1 MKTSCIIIDEPGTL
15 ALLKQ
20 YISKVSAFEFKGQFY
35 NGGDAVSFLQNQ
47 RVDIIFIDIDK
58 PGMSDLE
65 LAGVLP
71 RDQKF
76 IFITGPGKHALNNFP
91 YHVIDYLPKPLS
103 YINFTQTVEKI
114 AASVEKQ
121 PVNIPIEIN
130 HLFVKSGSQ
139 MVRISF
145 EDILYI
151 KGEKEYVSLHFKKE
165 RLLIYKRMK
174 DMESLLPSCFMRVH
188 LSYIINK
195 NYLVKVV
202 ANKHLFIG
210 IEKIPIGG
218 SYRNRIKNYIDL
230 RAF

>member
-35 NGGDAVSFLQNQ
+35 NGGDAVSFLQHQ
-47 RVDIIFIDIDK
+47 RVDVIFIDMDMPAIR
-58 PGMSDLE
+58 DLE

-71 RDQKF
+71 LDQKF
-76 IFITGPGKHALNNFP
+76 IFITGSGKHVLNTFP
-91 YHVIDYLPKPLS
+91 YHVTDYLPKPLS

-114 AASVEKQ
+114 AASIEKQ
-121 PVNIPIEIN
+121 PINIAVETD

-151 KGEKEYVSLHFKKE
+151 KGEKEYVSLHFKEK

-202 ANKHLFIG
+202 ANKHVFIG

-218 SYRNRIKNYIDL
+218 SYRTRVRNYIDL
-230 RAF
+230 LAF